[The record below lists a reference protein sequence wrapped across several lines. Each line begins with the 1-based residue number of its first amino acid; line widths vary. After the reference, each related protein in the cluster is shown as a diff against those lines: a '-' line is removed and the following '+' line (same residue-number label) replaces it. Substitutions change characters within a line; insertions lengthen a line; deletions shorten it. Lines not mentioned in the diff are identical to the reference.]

1 MCNSDT
7 VEKTGAV
14 SVPRMTVEEL
24 IAQVKASRI
33 NGPGEPSW
41 EESVVVL
48 PVMLEQVLE
57 LILSEFNYLA
67 CPGSQV
73 GQACRILALMLV
85 DFNEKIGA
93 IEDSEGGGEE

>member
-1 MCNSDT
+1 MSNSGT
-7 VEKTGAV
+7 AERTEAV
-14 SVPRMTVEEL
+14 SVGPMTVEQL
-24 IAQVKASRI
+24 VTQVKANLT
-33 NGPGEPSW
+33 NGPDESSL

-48 PVMLEQVLE
+48 PVMLEQALE

-73 GQACRILALMLV
+73 GQACRILALLLV

-93 IEDSEGGGEE
+93 LEESEGGAA